1 MNTQPVNPISAA
13 NPIVAVNPIAVEV
26 TRGDTVESRHRACA
40 VVPDASGTIV
50 ARWGDV
56 EAPVFPRSA
65 IKPIQALPLVETG
78 AAERFG
84 LSDAELALACAS
96 HAAEPMHIAV
106 VGPWLARIGL
116 GEADLEC
123 GVHLPSSEAAAIA
136 LLQGGG
142 AQSQLHNN
150 CSGKHTGFLTTA
162 VHKGERPVG
171 YIHLD
176 HPVQQRVTRAIGE
189 MAGVDMARAPVGI
202 DGCSIPTLAIPLAAL
217 ATAFARFADPSG
229 LAPERAAAIQRIRA
243 AMVARPEMISGTG
256 RLCTR
261 LVAASGGRII
271 AKTGAEGVYAAALP
285 EAGLGVAVKADDGA
299 HRAAEVTL
307 IAVLR
312 HLGALDDDLAA
323 ELAGFAEAP
332 LVNRAGRH
340 IGVVRT
346 VPGWPA

>member
-1 MNTQPVNPISAA
+1 MNTQLA
-13 NPIVAVNPIAVEV
+13 NPVAVANPFAVEV

-40 VVPDASGTIV
+40 VVADATGAIV

-56 EAPVFPRSA
+56 DEPVFPRSA

-78 AAERFG
+78 AAERFDLG
-84 LSDAELALACAS
+84 DAELALACAS

-106 VGPWLARIGL
+106 VEPWLARIGL

-123 GVHLPSSEAAAIA
+123 GAHLPSSEAAATA
-136 LLQGGG
+136 LLRGGG
-142 AQSQLHNN
+142 TPSQLHNN

-162 VHKGERPVG
+162 VHRGERPVG

-176 HPVQQRVTRAIGE
+176 HPVQQRVLSAIGE

-202 DGCSIPTLAIPLAAL
+202 DGCSIPTLAIPLTAL
-217 ATAFARFADPSG
+217 ATAFARLADPSG
-229 LAPERAAAIQRIRA
+229 LAPERIAAIERIRA
-243 AMVARPEMISGTG
+243 AMSAKPEMISGTG
-256 RLCTR
+256 RLCT
-261 LVAASGGRII
+261 LLNGAPGGRII

-285 EAGLGVAVKADDGA
+285 EAGLGIAVKADDGA
-299 HRAAEVTL
+299 HRAAEVTV

-312 HLGALDDDLAA
+312 HLGALGDDLAA

-332 LVNRAGRH
+332 LINRAGRH

-346 VPGWPA
+346 VAGWPA

>member
-1 MNTQPVNPISAA
+1 MNTQPVNPIAA
-13 NPIVAVNPIAVEV
+13 ANPIAVEV

-40 VVPDASGTIV
+40 VVADATGAIV

-106 VGPWLARIGL
+106 AEPWLARIGL

-123 GVHLPSSEAAAIA
+123 GAHLPSSEAAAIA

-142 AQSQLHNN
+142 TPSQLHNN

-162 VHKGERPVG
+162 VHRGERPVG

-176 HPVQQRVTRAIGE
+176 HPVQQRVLSAIGE

-217 ATAFARFADPSG
+217 ATAFARFAEPSG
-229 LAPERAAAIQRIRA
+229 LAPERIAATERIRA
-243 AMVARPEMISGTG
+243 AMTANPEMISGTG

-312 HLGALDDDLAA
+312 HLGALDDGLAA

-332 LVNRAGRH
+332 LINRAGRH

-346 VPGWPA
+346 AAGWPA